1 MAAAGQRLSKAVGLS
16 EHMTTTPIGAQLH
29 QQRYRIRQQLGKGGF
44 GAVYLADDT
53 RLPGRQVALKEN
65 LGVGKEAQGQFK
77 REALL
82 LARLRH
88 PNLPQVTDYFFD
100 PDGKQYLVMD
110 YIPGDNLR
118 QLMARRQGALPV
130 DEALAAVE
138 QVMQALAYMHAWR
151 DPDSGQIKPII
162 HRDIK
167 PDNIKR
173 TPDGRFVLVDFGIAK
188 IDSDTATALSA
199 RALTPGYAPIEQYH
213 GGTDERSDVYALAA
227 TLYALLT
234 GKAPPS
240 ATSLATGL
248 PLPLPRTFNPDIPL
262 RCVKVLEKAM
272 QLKPEHR
279 YQSIG
284 DFYRALF
291 DRTLPMTGS
300 RAPTAQSTPH
310 RVTTLRGPRFQR
322 SPLIAGMLLAGA
334 LLSIIGI
341 GFVFLNAPEIPSVVT
356 TTPVAVVMQAT
367 PKKTID
373 YSGGGPTFT
382 PLPALPATPTASP
395 TLLPTDAPT
404 PTFTMTPDAPATA
417 AAEATAR
424 QRQIELGVQ
433 AALEQ
438 QRAVDATLTALA
450 PIETPTPRNTPT
462 PRAANTPTR
471 IPILAPSNTP
481 YPTYTPY
488 PTNTPYPTDTPLP
501 PPTYTPQPTYTPLPI
516 NAPPPALP
524 PADSSL
530 AAELRQRTRSSWVS
544 NPYANEGDRFIN
556 DLTARLGQFQLPSL
570 GVTQAT
576 VTGALQR
583 PGAEDRVNALV
594 GRVWGDWMSNEVQPK
609 GYDAYDTD
617 PGVTDMSPLRLLV
630 IRMIQGRQGALV
642 DSQQHALHNLFTRKE
657 EASVWVENVN
667 GVIAAVNRESFQW
680 R

>member
-1 MAAAGQRLSKAVGLS
+1 M
-16 EHMTTTPIGAQLH
+16 
-29 QQRYRIRQQLGKGGF
+29 
-44 GAVYLADDT
+44 
-53 RLPGRQVALKEN
+53 
-65 LGVGKEAQGQFK
+65 
-77 REALL
+77 
-82 LARLRH
+82 
-88 PNLPQVTDYFFD
+88 
-100 PDGKQYLVMD
+100 
-110 YIPGDNLR
+110 
-118 QLMARRQGALPV
+118 
-130 DEALAAVE
+130 DEALAAE
-138 QVMQALAYMHAWR
+138 QVMQALAYMHACGVTPTAA
-151 DPDSGQIKPII
+151 DQADHPS
-162 HRDIK
+162 
-167 PDNIKR
+167 R
-173 TPDGRFVLVDFGIAK
+173 T
-188 IDSDTATALSA
+188 SSQTTSSA
-199 RALTPGYAPIEQYH
+199 RRTDASSSWTSALPKSIPTPRPVSARLTPGYAPIEQYH
-213 GGTDERSDVYALAA
+213 GGTDERSDVYVLAV

-284 DFYRALF
+284 DFYRELF

-395 TLLPTDAPT
+395 TLSHRRADANLHD
-404 PTFTMTPDAPATA
+404 DARRSATA
-417 AAEATAR
+417 AVE
-424 QRQIELGVQ
+424 V
-433 AALEQ
+433 
-438 QRAVDATLTALA
+438 TALPA
-450 PIETPTPRNTPT
+450 SNRVGRAGGVRAAACRRCDLDRAGANRDTDAAYTPCCVLPIRLHEFPSWRRRIRLIQLTHLTPPTRPIRRTHRCRHLPIRHSRRTPRCLSMRRR
-462 PRAANTPTR
+462 PRDR
-471 IPILAPSNTP
+471 L
-481 YPTYTPY
+481 
-488 PTNTPYPTDTPLP
+488 
-501 PPTYTPQPTYTPLPI
+501 
-516 NAPPPALP
+516 
-524 PADSSL
+524 DSSL
-530 AAELRQRTRSSWVS
+530 AVRYPRERTRSSWVS

-576 VTGALQR
+576 VTGVLQR

-594 GRVWGDWMSNEVQPK
+594 GRAG
-609 GYDAYDTD
+609 
-617 PGVTDMSPLRLLV
+617 RLDE
-630 IRMIQGRQGALV
+630 Q
-642 DSQQHALHNLFTRKE
+642 
-657 EASVWVENVN
+657 
-667 GVIAAVNRESFQW
+667 
-680 R
+680 

>member
-1 MAAAGQRLSKAVGLS
+1 
-16 EHMTTTPIGAQLH
+16 
-29 QQRYRIRQQLGKGGF
+29 
-44 GAVYLADDT
+44 
-53 RLPGRQVALKEN
+53 
-65 LGVGKEAQGQFK
+65 
-77 REALL
+77 
-82 LARLRH
+82 
-88 PNLPQVTDYFFD
+88 
-100 PDGKQYLVMD
+100 
-110 YIPGDNLR
+110 
-118 QLMARRQGALPV
+118 
-130 DEALAAVE
+130 
-138 QVMQALAYMHAWR
+138 
-151 DPDSGQIKPII
+151 
-162 HRDIK
+162 
-167 PDNIKR
+167 
-173 TPDGRFVLVDFGIAK
+173 
-188 IDSDTATALSA
+188 
-199 RALTPGYAPIEQYH
+199 
-213 GGTDERSDVYALAA
+213 
-227 TLYALLT
+227 
-234 GKAPPS
+234 
-240 ATSLATGL
+240 
-248 PLPLPRTFNPDIPL
+248 
-262 RCVKVLEKAM
+262 
-272 QLKPEHR
+272 
-279 YQSIG
+279 
-284 DFYRALF
+284 
-291 DRTLPMTGS
+291 
-300 RAPTAQSTPH
+300 
-310 RVTTLRGPRFQR
+310 
-322 SPLIAGMLLAGA
+322 
-334 LLSIIGI
+334 
-341 GFVFLNAPEIPSVVT
+341 
-356 TTPVAVVMQAT
+356 
-367 PKKTID
+367 
-373 YSGGGPTFT
+373 
-382 PLPALPATPTASP
+382 
-395 TLLPTDAPT
+395 
-404 PTFTMTPDAPATA
+404 MTPDAPATA